1 MKNGLGEGIYLIL
14 LAVALG
20 AVGQVLLKMGAN
32 RLDIR
37 TGPILEVAP
46 QVIVQMLKNPLLL
59 GGLLVFG
66 VSSLLWI
73 VSVSKVQL
81 SLAYPLVSL
90 GYVIVLFASWAF
102 LGEPVNMIRIGGVL
116 VICFGVVMVAQ
127 S

>member
-1 MKNGLGEGIYLIL
+1 MKNGLGSGLYLIL
-14 LAVALG
+14 LSVFLG

-37 TGPILEVAP
+37 SGPLFEVLPQLIL
-46 QVIVQMLKNPLLL
+46 QMLKNPLIL
-59 GGLLVFG
+59 GGLLFFG
-66 VSSLLWI
+66 VSSLIWI

-81 SLAYPLVSL
+81 SMAYPLVSL

-102 LGEPVNMIRIGGVL
+102 LGEAVNLIRVGGVL